1 MASTSTTSE
10 TTETSLSTTTETTE
24 TSLSTTTESSLST
37 TTETSESTT
46 SVSTSSSSEL
56 GEPFSYKWLM
66 GTTEILSA
74 RRSNMKTKYYGDE
87 DDVSQP
93 VRGWVGG
100 TQMLFEVTNAS
111 SYPRHRGTAIIQ
123 GVLIDA

>member
-10 TTETSLSTTTETTE
+10 SSSSTIETRT
-24 TSLSTTTESSLST
+24 
-37 TTETSESTT
+37 
-46 SVSTSSSSEL
+46 TSSSSEL
-56 GEPFSYKWLM
+56 GLPFSYRWLM
-66 GTTEILSA
+66 DTTEILST
-74 RRSNMKTKYYGDE
+74 RRSSMKTKFYGDE